1 MLLLIIFIGIN
12 LLSNKNME
20 AMKRTVIVM
29 VACFSALVVMA
40 QTGTE
45 AAFMKWA
52 LTPPMG
58 WNSWDCYGSSVEE
71 DEVIENADYMAEHL
85 MEYGWEYVVV
95 DIRWYVENESS
106 TGYNQTDPIYS
117 YDEYGRYTPAVNRFP
132 SAADGV
138 GFKALADY
146 VHSLGLKFGIHIMRG
161 LPKVAA
167 EEKLPVL
174 GTDSI
179 TCDMIASNDSA
190 CSWLSDNYKVD
201 YSKPGAQEYYNSIF
215 DLYAEWG
222 VDFVKVDD
230 ISSPYHTAEIE
241 MVRNAIDQTGRHIVL
256 SLSPGETDVEK
267 AEHVGKHA
275 NMWRMVNDFWDN
287 WSQLE
292 YQFEICPKWTPYIA
306 AGNWPDGDILPLG
319 ELCIRGGTERW
330 SNFTLD
336 EEYTLMNLW
345 TIVKSPLMFGGNL
358 PDNTAHVDS
367 LLTNER
373 VLRMHHYSQA
383 NDELSNVDGCITYTA
398 DDPESGD
405 KYVALFNTFDT
416 DFINSQDALYR
427 SGTVSHL
434 TTGYAVNVDVEIP
447 DDAIELVL
455 VVTDGGDDYD
465 CDHSDWINP
474 TVILD
479 DSTTVDLTEQDY
491 LRGTCGW
498 GEIHINQNLDGGT
511 LSINGT
517 EYEKGI
523 ATHANSIIIYSLP
536 EGAARLT
543 ALAGIDNTGS
553 DQGDEPSVEFM
564 VFGYDPSYREE
575 TTASNAGSVTISVD
589 PAKQIAT
596 SGFVSHES
604 GNNGMELSADITG
617 AEKLYLVVT
626 NGGDGLD
633 YDHADWGNPILVD
646 SEGNET
652 SLTTLDWDDDPVNG
666 WYDPKINTNNDGN
679 TMYINGE
686 KYSLGFGVNAPSM
699 LTFTLPEGHDYVTF
713 KSIVGYDDD
722 VASSSSGVT
731 MEFRVFIEDP
741 SPSSDQEIH
750 IDLRELGYAEDQLCE
765 ITEMWQGESKGE
777 FKNDEFSEVFASHAS
792 GLYKVSAV
800 ERQTSP
806 DVTLSMDSDTYT
818 DTDTFNI
825 SASVSGMSEGYIT
838 FYLNDSIVGI
848 MTIESDGSAI
858 YTADLVPAGEY
869 AVKAVYSGT
878 TTYDSSESTTLDL
891 TITETT
897 VPTSLQ
903 SISLV
908 TEGVEVTPISG
919 GLLIKSSGDNTVV
932 MPLVTLDGKVI
943 DNIKVGNGKQTVNV
957 RRGVYVVNGQVIA
970 VR

>member
-1 MLLLIIFIGIN
+1 MKKTLIT
-12 LLSNKNME
+12 M
-20 AMKRTVIVM
+20 M
-29 VACFSALVVMA
+29 ACLTALVAMA

-45 AAFMKWA
+45 AAFRKWA

-58 WNSWDCYGSSVEE
+58 WNSWDCYGASVEE

-85 MEYGWEYVVV
+85 KDYGWEYVVV

-117 YDEYGRYTPAVNRFP
+117 IDEYGRYTPAENRFP

-138 GFKALADY
+138 GFKWLADY
-146 VHSLGLKFGIHIMRG
+146 VHALGLKFGIHIMRG

-190 CSWLSDNYKVD
+190 CSWLTDNYKVD

-241 MVRNAIDQTGRHIVL
+241 MVRNAIDQTGRQIVL

-267 AEHVGKHA
+267 AEHVGNHA

-292 YQFEICPKWTPYIA
+292 YQFEICPKWMPYIA
-306 AGNWPDGDILPLG
+306 PGNWPDGDILPLG
-319 ELCIRGGTERW
+319 KLCIRGGTERW

-358 PDNTAHVDS
+358 PNNNNHINS
-367 LLTNER
+367 LLTNEE
-373 VLRMHHYSQA
+373 VLHMHHYSQA
-383 NDELSNVDGCITYTA
+383 NDELSNDDGCITYTA
-398 DDPESGD
+398 IDPLTGD
-405 KYVALFNTFDT
+405 RYVALFNALDL
-416 DFINSQDALYR
+416 DFVNTQDALYR
-427 SGTVSHL
+427 SGTISYA
-434 TTGYAVNVDVEIP
+434 TPGYSVDVDVEIP
-447 DDAIELVL
+447 DDAVELVL

-465 CDHSDWINP
+465 CDHADWIKP
-474 TVILD
+474 TIELED
-479 DSTTVDLTEQDY
+479 GSTVDLTEQDY

-498 GEIHINQNLDGGT
+498 GEIHINENLNGGT

-517 EYEKGI
+517 GYKKGI
-523 ATHANSIIIYSLP
+523 ATHANSLIIYSLP
-536 EGAARLT
+536 EGATRFT
-543 ALAGIDNTGS
+543 AIAGIDNTGS
-553 DQGDEPSVEFM
+553 DQGDAATVEFM

-575 TTASNAGSVTISVD
+575 ETADGTTVYVD

-596 SGFVSHES
+596 SGYVSHTS
-604 GNNGMELSADITG
+604 GNNGMELTADITG

-626 NGGDGLD
+626 NGGDD
-633 YDHADWGNPILVD
+633 YTYDHANWANPVLVD
-646 SEGNET
+646 ADGNET
-652 SLTTLDWDDDPVNG
+652 SLTTIDWDDDPVNG
-666 WYDPKINTNNDGN
+666 WNDPKINTNNDGN
-679 TMYINGE
+679 TMTINGVE
-686 KYSLGFGVNAPSM
+686 YSLGFGTNAPSV
-699 LTFTLPEGHDYVTF
+699 LTFTLPDNHDYVTF

-722 VASSSSGVT
+722 VASSSGCT
-731 MEFRVFIEDP
+731 MEFRVFLEDP
-741 SPSSDQEIH
+741 SPYSDQEIH
-750 IDLRELGYAEDQLCE
+750 IDLREIGYAEDQLCQ
-765 ITEMWQGESKGE
+765 ITEMWQDDNEGE

-800 ERQTSP
+800 ERQSSP
-806 DVTLSMDSDTYT
+806 SVALSMESDTYT

-825 SASVSGMSEGYIT
+825 SASVAGMSEGYLT
-838 FYLNDSIVGI
+838 FCLNDSIVGI
-848 MTIESDGSAI
+848 MTVESDGSAV
-858 YTADLVPAGEY
+858 YTADLVPAGSY
-869 AVKAVYSGT
+869 TVKAVYSGT
-878 TTYDSSESTTLDL
+878 TTYASSQSSTIEL
-891 TITETT
+891 TITETE
-897 VPTSLQ
+897 VPA
-903 SISLV
+903 SIRGISSQ
-908 TEGVEVTPISG
+908 TEGVTVVAVCG
-919 GLLIKSSGDNTVV
+919 GLVITNTGSDTVSLPV
-932 MPLVTLDGKVI
+932 VTLDGKVVN
-943 DNIKVGNGKQTVNV
+943 NIKAYTGKQKVSLQS
-957 RRGVYVVNGQVIA
+957 GIYVVNGDVYA